1 MKYLLVAFGFLTTL
15 PVPQLG
21 EYDPKALGRST
32 AWFPLVGLV
41 MGAIVAGVHY
51 GLAFVFPLPV
61 VAVLSTLLWIVL
73 SGGLHLDGLGDSF
86 DALICATTP
95 ERRLEILKDV
105 HLGAY
110 GVIGLVG
117 AILLKAVL
125 IFSLPK
131 EHIFFAIPLA
141 AATARWILVLAAQ
154 QPSARPGGLGDMTK
168 QGMLKTDWIPAAVL
182 MIVLLGV
189 SLYFGRWQA
198 LIAVAVAHLLAFIV
212 FWIARKKIG
221 GLTGDIFGLS
231 AELVELAILS
241 VFCLT
246 VF

>member
-1 MKYLLVAFGFLTTL
+1 MKYLLVAFGFLSTL

-21 EYDPKALGRST
+21 DYDPKALGRST
-32 AWFPLVGLV
+32 VWFPLVGLV
-41 MGAIVAGVHY
+41 MGAIVAGAHY
-51 GLAFVFPLPV
+51 GLSFVLPLPV
-61 VAVLSTLLWIVL
+61 VAVLSTVLWIAL

-86 DALICATTP
+86 DALLCATTP

-110 GVIGLVG
+110 GVIGLVC

-125 IFSLPK
+125 LYSLPAAQVF
-131 EHIFFAIPLA
+131 IAIPLA
-141 AATARWILVLAAQ
+141 AATARWVMVLATQ

-168 QGMLKTDWIPAAVL
+168 QGMKKTDWIPAVL
-182 MIVLLGV
+182 TMLILMGV
-189 SLYFGRWQA
+189 SVYLQHWQV
-198 LIAVAVAHLLAFIV
+198 LIALAVAHLLAFMV
-212 FWIARKKIG
+212 FWSARKKLG

-231 AELVELAILS
+231 AELVELAVLT

>member
-51 GLAFVFPLPV
+51 GLAFVFPLSV

-168 QGMLKTDWIPAAVL
+168 QGLRKTDWIPAAVL

>member
-41 MGAIVAGVHY
+41 MGAIVAGVYY
-51 GLAFVFPLPV
+51 GLSLVLPLPV
-61 VAVLSTLLWIVL
+61 VAVLCTVIWIGL

-86 DALICATTP
+86 DALMCATTP

-105 HLGAY
+105 HLGAF

-125 IFSLPK
+125 MFSLAK
-131 EHIFFAIPLA
+131 EQIFFAIPLA
-141 AATARWILVLAAQ
+141 AATARWVMVLAAQ

-168 QGMLKTDWIPAAVL
+168 QGMRKTDWIPAGVL
-182 MIVLLGV
+182 MVVLLGV
-189 SLYFGRWQA
+189 SLYFGRWQT
-198 LIAVAVAHLLAFIV
+198 LIAVTLAHLVAFLV
-212 FWIARKKIG
+212 FWSARKKLG

-231 AELVELAILS
+231 AELVEL
-241 VFCLT
+241 VVLT
-246 VF
+246 VFCVTLF